1 MYSYLSMMISICLLF
16 LISLVDVSSNLLLPE
31 YEHCDAPL
39 GMESGSITDNDLTAS
54 STHDVSSVGPQMA
67 RIRTEIE
74 GGAWC
79 PDKPIG
85 VNSYEYLEIELR
97 QLFFIKAVETQGRFG
112 NGQGK
117 EYAEYYQIQY
127 QRDNKSSDWI
137 TYHSKITNKTII
149 NGNINTYLAEK
160 RLLSSPILAKRI
172 RIVPY
177 SQRWRTVCMRIELYG
192 CPYYGGVISY
202 KTSPTSDKDITYDGG
217 IGKLVDGIIGS
228 IDNYWLDWNRSP
240 VSIEFHFDMSRHF
253 KTIHIYTMNN
263 KYEFIQI
270 KFDDNPLTIK
280 HYASPTESSL
290 STVFVD
296 TIQLI
301 NYGNMFI
308 GKRIEILFEFNNAL
322 VLTEITFDNEPAIL
336 VNTTTEI
343 NNTTNCSIV
352 VNNNNSTY
360 ESTSLTIFTFEWLTI
375 LIGSILSFCL
385 ILLLIFG
392 FYRLRRYRHHHHHHH
407 HHSHHRLRQN
417 GNLYYKSSQ
426 MTTTTSGSCVST
438 SSEQDGSTIP
448 INKTNHLFISNNY
461 DDVTSEQQSMGS
473 YIYPITSTTSLL
485 QTSPPSSLFKSEQY
499 AVIDGNYSCSTYKQW
514 PTNNTFHYASSDIGQ
529 IDKTYYNQRISL
541 FNCIIPQESISSKYN
556 HHSSTKYPAD
566 VDKTKLLVSRKISE
580 TKNGEIYYGKY
591 FIDNKSECVLIKIIK
606 TNLINTSR
614 QTFLNELE
622 ILSRLNHIN
631 ISCLYAVQLDLL
643 YLVQEHSQFGTLQ
656 DYFHKIS
663 NQQTN
668 DSTFQK
674 MNIYFA
680 YQLANALQYLSH
692 LNLIHCDV
700 ATRNCL
706 FYSDYMIKLTDCA
719 MAISQYEHEYWL
731 TTNGQLIPLRWIAPE
746 ALTTNPTIKSDVYSF
761 AVTLWEIW
769 SRCLCLPYVSLT
781 NEELYQRI
789 ILQQL
794 ENKDDVSFNLSL
806 PPDCPKEIYDLL
818 CECWHIDG
826 TKRPN
831 IADIALY
838 FRRHIDSSRL
848 NTIS

>member
-16 LISLVDVSSNLLLPE
+16 ILSLVDVSSNLLLPE

-54 STHDVSSVGPQMA
+54 STHDVSNVGPQMA
-67 RIRTEIE
+67 RVRTEIE

-137 TYHSKITNKTII
+137 TYHSKTTNKTII
-149 NGNINTYLAEK
+149 NGNINTYLPEK
-160 RLLSSPILAKRI
+160 RLLSSSILAKRI

-177 SQRWRTVCMRIELYG
+177 SQRWRTVCMRVELYG

-202 KTSPTSDKDITYDGG
+202 KTSPTQDKDNTYDGG
-217 IGKLVDGIIGS
+217 IGKLVDGIIGDV
-228 IDNYWLDWNRSP
+228 DNSWLSWNKSP
-240 VSIEFHFDMSRHF
+240 VSIEFQFDMSRHF

-263 KYEFIQI
+263 KYESIKI
-270 KFDDNPLTIK
+270 KFDDNPSIK
-280 HYASPTESSL
+280 HHISSIESSL

-308 GKRIEILFEFNNAL
+308 GKRVEILFEFNIAL
-322 VLTEITFDNEPAIL
+322 FVTEITFDNEPVIL
-336 VNTTTEI
+336 INTTLEI
-343 NNTTNCSIV
+343 NNTTNCPIV
-352 VNNNNSTY
+352 LNNDSTN

-392 FYRLRRYRHHHHHHH
+392 FYRFRRHRRR
-407 HHSHHRLRQN
+407 HSHHRLRQN
-417 GNLYYKSSQ
+417 RNLYYKSSQ

-438 SSEQDGSTIP
+438 SSEHDGSTLP
-448 INKTNHLFISNNY
+448 MNKNNHLFTPNNY

-499 AVIDGNYSCSTYKQW
+499 AVIDGNYSLSTYKQW
-514 PTNNTFHYASSDIGQ
+514 STNNTFHYASSDIGQ
-529 IDKTYYNQRISL
+529 IDKICHNQRISL
-541 FNCIIPQESISSKYN
+541 FNCVLPRESISSKYN
-556 HHSSTKYPAD
+556 HHSSTKYPVN
-566 VDKTKLLVSRKISE
+566 VDKTKLIVSRKISE
-580 TKNGEIYYGKY
+580 TKNGEIYCGKY
-591 FIDNKSECVLIKIIK
+591 FIDNESKCVLIKIVK
-606 TNLINTSR
+606 TNLINISR
-614 QTFLNELE
+614 QTFLTELE
-622 ILSRLNHIN
+622 ILSHLNHIN
-631 ISCLYAVQLDLL
+631 LACLYAVQLDLL

-656 DYFHKIS
+656 DYFHQIS

-692 LNLIHCDV
+692 LNLIHCDI
-700 ATRNCL
+700 AT
-706 FYSDYMIKLTDCA
+706 
-719 MAISQYEHEYWL
+719 
-731 TTNGQLIPLRWIAPE
+731 
-746 ALTTNPTIKSDVYSF
+746 
-761 AVTLWEIW
+761 
-769 SRCLCLPYVSLT
+769 
-781 NEELYQRI
+781 
-789 ILQQL
+789 
-794 ENKDDVSFNLSL
+794 
-806 PPDCPKEIYDLL
+806 
-818 CECWHIDG
+818 
-826 TKRPN
+826 
-831 IADIALY
+831 
-838 FRRHIDSSRL
+838 
-848 NTIS
+848 